1 MADVIVVLNAGSS
14 SLKFSAFLADDPLR
28 LLLRGQLEGIETQ
41 PRFVARDAA
50 GHVVGEHSW
59 ESGTHPGHQGAID
72 FLFSWG
78 RGGALSGHQVAA
90 VGHRVVHGGLK
101 FTGPVLV
108 TAEVREALE
117 ALVPLAPLHQ
127 PHNLRGI
134 EAVSR
139 HDPRLPQV
147 ACFDTA
153 FHGTQ
158 PPVARAFA
166 LPRRYAAEG
175 VCRYGF
181 HGLSYE
187 YIAAALPNIDARGA
201 AGRTVVAHLGNGASM
216 CALKGGR
223 GDHHEL
229 HRGGRPTHGHTVR
242 HA

>member
-1 MADVIVVLNAGSS
+1 
-14 SLKFSAFLADDPLR
+14 
-28 LLLRGQLEGIETQ
+28 
-41 PRFVARDAA
+41 
-50 GHVVGEHSW
+50 
-59 ESGTHPGHQGAID
+59 
-72 FLFSWG
+72 
-78 RGGALSGHQVAA
+78 

-108 TAEVREALE
+108 TAEAREALE

-166 LPRRYAAEG
+166 LPRRYAPRRG
-175 VCRYGF
+175 VPLR
-181 HGLSYE
+181 
-187 YIAAALPNIDARGA
+187 LPRAVLRIHRRGPA
-201 AGRTVVAHLGNGASM
+201 QHRRPG
-216 CALKGGR
+216 GGR
-223 GDHHEL
+223 SDRRCSPRQRRQHV
-229 HRGGRPTHGHTVR
+229 RPQGRAWRPP
-242 HA
+242 